1 MKLPETFTLI
11 TVVVGFIGVAISL
24 YTIIGHFRGI
34 KLVKIKKHP
43 QKIFISLHNKN
54 SRFTITLQKVSLRP
68 FCNFFKS
75 PHITLFEKN
84 ELKIKP
90 RKTEDIQIP
99 FFYNKKC
106 YLLIDIKYEIRGNII
121 RRNFIKQY

>member
-1 MKLPETFTLI
+1 LIYTL
-11 TVVVGFIGVAISL
+11 TVVFAFIVAAISL
-24 YTIIGHFRGI
+24 YRIIGHFRGI

-54 SRFTITLQKVSLRP
+54 SRFPITLQKVSFRP
-68 FCNFFKS
+68 FCNFFKN

-84 ELKIKP
+84 GIKIEP

-106 YLLIDIKYEIRGNII
+106 YLLIDIEYEIKGNII